1 VRRQVVVL
9 LLFFILMVS
18 SMPFR
23 IFLGGVVDEPNGIIV
38 KAEDEPVRAEDGLA
52 DIKAEILAFEETG
65 FGGSLDVVIDKV
77 LSSGRLVFLYVFS

>member
-1 VRRQVVVL
+1 
-9 LLFFILMVS
+9 MVS

-52 DIKAEILAFEETG
+52 DIKAEILAFEET
-65 FGGSLDVVIDKV
+65 V
-77 LSSGRLVFLYVFS
+77 LAVLLMLLSIRFCLLGV